1 MLQFFF
7 LYHINNV
14 SIYLMDSLGAF
25 FWAAMTQFSICS
37 LIVQLPPS
45 LLMNWLRSESSAS
58 KRFRLRLID
67 IALVTSG
74 SAQSEGLE
82 EGGTSQCSSGPIHPG
97 AACSNPAIGVYYRIP
112 GNIRQG

>member
-1 MLQFFF
+1 
-7 LYHINNV
+7 
-14 SIYLMDSLGAF
+14 MDSLGPF
-25 FWAAMTQFSICS
+25 FLAAMTQFSICS

-58 KRFRLRLID
+58 KRFRLTD

-97 AACSNPAIGVYYRIP
+97 AACSNPAIGVYYRIA
-112 GNIRQG
+112 GNIHQG